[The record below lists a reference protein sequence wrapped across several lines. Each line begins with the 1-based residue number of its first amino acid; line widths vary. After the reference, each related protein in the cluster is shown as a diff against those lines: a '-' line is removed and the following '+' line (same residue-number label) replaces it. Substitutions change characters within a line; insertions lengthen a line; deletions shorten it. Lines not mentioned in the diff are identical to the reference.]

1 MYHRR
6 AKTFAALVDRE
17 KLKTKINYEMTA
29 GGMDNLEDDQRSM
42 EDDRKAVNVLQA
54 PTISVPVVT
63 PTTTTTTLSEEDRQ
77 DLEDNLLKKTTQ
89 QRHTGRLTL
98 QDLIEGRLQ
107 LQI

>member
-1 MYHRR
+1 
-6 AKTFAALVDRE
+6 
-17 KLKTKINYEMTA
+17 
-29 GGMDNLEDDQRSM
+29 M
-42 EDDRKAVNVLQA
+42 EDDRNAVNVLQA

-63 PTTTTTTLSEEDRQ
+63 PTTTTLSEEDRK

>member
-1 MYHRR
+1 MYHCR

-17 KLKTKINYEMTA
+17 KLKTAINYEMTA

-42 EDDRKAVNVLQA
+42 EDDRNAVNVLQA

-63 PTTTTTTLSEEDRQ
+63 PTTTTTLSEEDRK